1 MKTTFT
7 RSHFEHRPLA
17 ELSTGLLHRGMMLI
31 IMLLSVVSLQAKVGD
46 TFKQMDLVFKILT
59 EDGGKGTVSLQY
71 LRYDTITS
79 RVFNIPESVTNGSVV
94 YSVTSIANEAFDQK
108 HIVGTLVIP
117 NSVTSIG
124 ESAFHYCRGLS
135 HIIIGNSV
143 TSIGKSA
150 FEECSGLSDTLV
162 IPNSVT
168 SIGDRAFARCRFNGG
183 LVIPNSVTSIGEEAF
198 SYAGFNGSLVI
209 PNSVTSIGAGAFEY
223 CGFKGSLT
231 LSNAVSSIKN
241 HTFDHCSFTGSLVIP
256 NSVTSIGD
264 GAFESCCFT
273 GGLVIP
279 NSVTSIGDEAFEF
292 CTGFTG
298 SLVIPNS
305 VTSIGAGA
313 FGYCTGFTGSLV
325 IPNSVTSIGRE
336 AFDHC
341 SFTGSLVI
349 PNSVTSIGDGAFEY
363 CTGFTGSLV
372 IPNSVTSIGERAFKY
387 CKFTDVRI
395 PNSVTSIEEAA
406 FEYDELSHLCLP
418 SLATSLED
426 PHIESIPWA
435 ITYKYMHDEELT
447 IPYISCNSDL
457 SRFSCYKSLFFMG
470 TDLSTSGNFMKSTE
484 IGHTYVKPSVYEKYK
499 DDATYKSLNLSDSI
513 PVTFPANKK
522 YVTMC
527 RDFDVDLRHVN
538 DNLPEGV
545 EPLKAYIVDDADGDL
560 KMVFMDEIKYIP
572 SRLKANVEGYKG
584 MDEYVGVVLK
594 GTPGYTY
601 YYQMGEDD
609 YSKGAAGQMTL
620 EKARALSGSSAKAM
634 RAKRAN
640 STSKASAYLVG
651 AAQATEVK
659 AEETVD
665 GVTYKT
671 YGLKNGSF
679 LEYESDG
686 IIPYNKAYLRIPI
699 AKTPVEAK
707 AAVTMYFNND
717 DGTTDIEKID
727 LDNKDSV
734 LGQTAKDAM
743 YNVNGVKVDNN
754 YHGLVIVNGHKYMK
768 K

>member
-241 HTFDHCSFTGSLVIP
+241 HTFDHCS
-256 NSVTSIGD
+256 
-264 GAFESCCFT
+264 
-273 GGLVIP
+273 
-279 NSVTSIGDEAFEF
+279 
-292 CTGFTG
+292 
-298 SLVIPNS
+298 
-305 VTSIGAGA
+305 
-313 FGYCTGFTGSLV
+313 
-325 IPNSVTSIGRE
+325 
-336 AFDHC
+336 
-341 SFTGSLVI
+341 
-349 PNSVTSIGDGAFEY
+349 
-363 CTGFTGSLV
+363 FTGSLV

>member
-7 RSHFEHRPLA
+7 RPHFEHRPLA

-31 IMLLSVVSLQAKVGD
+31 IMLLSVMSLQAKVGD
-46 TFKQMDLVFKILT
+46 TFTQGNLKFTVLT
-59 EDGGKGTVSLQY
+59 EDGDKGTVSVGCATQSISGEL
-71 LRYDTITS
+71 
-79 RVFNIPESVTNGSVV
+79 NIPDKVKNDNFNYV
-94 YSVTSIANEAFDQK
+94 VTSIRE
-108 HIVGTLVIP
+108 
-117 NSVTSIG
+117 
-124 ESAFHYCRGLS
+124 RGFK
-135 HIIIGNSV
+135 N
-143 TSIGKSA
+143 
-150 FEECSGLSDTLV
+150 CSGL
-162 IPNSVT
+162 
-168 SIGDRAFARCRFNGG
+168 
-183 LVIPNSVTSIGEEAF
+183 
-198 SYAGFNGSLVI
+198 
-209 PNSVTSIGAGAFEY
+209 
-223 CGFKGSLT
+223 
-231 LSNAVSSIKN
+231 
-241 HTFDHCSFTGSLVIP
+241 TGSLVIP

-264 GAFESCCFT
+264 YAFFYCQGFTGLSIPNSVTSIGEDAFCGCSGFTGTLFIPNSVTSIGHDAFYSCSGFTGTLIIPSSIKILANNVFCRCVGLTGVVIPNSITTIDSGALESCGFT
-273 GGLVIP
+273 EVNIP
-279 NSVTSIGDEAFEF
+279 NSVTSIGDYAFSWCKKLTKIVIPNSVTYLGHDAFANCSALKDIKLPNSISSIGEYTF
-292 CTGFTG
+292 LYCTSLTGFFDIPSSVTSIGESAFNGCSGLTG
-298 SLVIPNS
+298 VNIPNS
-305 VTSIGAGA
+305 VTSIGK
-313 FGYCTGFTGSLV
+313 Y
-325 IPNSVTSIGRE
+325 
-336 AFDHC
+336 AFDMSQGMKNVC
-341 SFTGSLVI
+341 I
-349 PNSVTSIGDGAFEY
+349 PSWLDEMYCNFEDN
-363 CTGFTGSLV
+363 GL
-372 IPNSVTSIGERAFKY
+372 K
-387 CKFTDVRI
+387 
-395 PNSVTSIEEAA
+395 
-406 FEYDELSHLCLP
+406 
-418 SLATSLED
+418 
-426 PHIESIPWA
+426 
-435 ITYKYMHDEELT
+435 ELT
-447 IPYISCNSDL
+447 IPYSACNNKLTYFFYDD
-457 SRFSCYKSLFFMG
+457 YWKIYFMG
-470 TDLSTSGNFMKSTE
+470 TDLSSCGYFKNSKYMS
-484 IGHTYVKPSVYEKYK
+484 HTYVKPSVYEKYK
-499 DDATYKSLNLSDSI
+499 DSTKYNNLRLSDRI

-522 YVTMC
+522 YVTLC

-560 KMVFMDEIKYIP
+560 KMVFMEEIKYIP

-584 MDEYVGVVLK
+584 MEEYVGVVLK

-609 YSKGAAGQMTL
+609 YSKGAAGQMTI

>member
-168 SIGDRAFARCRFNGG
+168 SIG
-183 LVIPNSVTSIGEEAF
+183 
-198 SYAGFNGSLVI
+198 
-209 PNSVTSIGAGAFEY
+209 
-223 CGFKGSLT
+223 
-231 LSNAVSSIKN
+231 
-241 HTFDHCSFTGSLVIP
+241 
-256 NSVTSIGD
+256 
-264 GAFESCCFT
+264 
-273 GGLVIP
+273 
-279 NSVTSIGDEAFEF
+279 
-292 CTGFTG
+292 
-298 SLVIPNS
+298 
-305 VTSIGAGA
+305 AGA
-313 FGYCTGFTGSLV
+313 FG
-325 IPNSVTSIGRE
+325 
-336 AFDHC
+336 
-341 SFTGSLVI
+341 
-349 PNSVTSIGDGAFEY
+349 Y

>member
-1 MKTTFT
+1 
-7 RSHFEHRPLA
+7 
-17 ELSTGLLHRGMMLI
+17 
-31 IMLLSVVSLQAKVGD
+31 
-46 TFKQMDLVFKILT
+46 
-59 EDGGKGTVSLQY
+59 
-71 LRYDTITS
+71 
-79 RVFNIPESVTNGSVV
+79 
-94 YSVTSIANEAFDQK
+94 
-108 HIVGTLVIP
+108 
-117 NSVTSIG
+117 
-124 ESAFHYCRGLS
+124 
-135 HIIIGNSV
+135 
-143 TSIGKSA
+143 
-150 FEECSGLSDTLV
+150 
-162 IPNSVT
+162 
-168 SIGDRAFARCRFNGG
+168 
-183 LVIPNSVTSIGEEAF
+183 
-198 SYAGFNGSLVI
+198 
-209 PNSVTSIGAGAFEY
+209 
-223 CGFKGSLT
+223 
-231 LSNAVSSIKN
+231 
-241 HTFDHCSFTGSLVIP
+241 
-256 NSVTSIGD
+256 
-264 GAFESCCFT
+264 
-273 GGLVIP
+273 
-279 NSVTSIGDEAFEF
+279 
-292 CTGFTG
+292 
-298 SLVIPNS
+298 
-305 VTSIGAGA
+305 
-313 FGYCTGFTGSLV
+313 
-325 IPNSVTSIGRE
+325 
-336 AFDHC
+336 
-341 SFTGSLVI
+341 
-349 PNSVTSIGDGAFEY
+349 
-363 CTGFTGSLV
+363 
-372 IPNSVTSIGERAFKY
+372 
-387 CKFTDVRI
+387 
-395 PNSVTSIEEAA
+395 
-406 FEYDELSHLCLP
+406 
-418 SLATSLED
+418 
-426 PHIESIPWA
+426 
-435 ITYKYMHDEELT
+435 
-447 IPYISCNSDL
+447 
-457 SRFSCYKSLFFMG
+457 
-470 TDLSTSGNFMKSTE
+470 
-484 IGHTYVKPSVYEKYK
+484 
-499 DDATYKSLNLSDSI
+499 
-513 PVTFPANKK
+513 
-522 YVTMC
+522 MC